1 MRVLLFRFCPELP
14 PEQTLFYT
22 ALYTDE
28 ESPRNRRARA
38 PERSNTDTRTL
49 GTRAFFIFSKEEEK
63 IKKGFWTLERG
74 QLGNQA
80 RFFERTTM
88 EGAAGA
94 SLSRA
99 PSASFRS
106 TVAPEKTVRVLREVD
121 DIQSWRN
128 GGVAKADVG
137 KSGLLQFTATASSHC
152 PGSAP
157 FNLVDA
163 NDARIGYNASGAFG
177 ARRMKDR
184 AAREGTKTEGW
195 VTAARSDAWL
205 LIELTRKSVV
215 NEIILLNH
223 ATSRLTV
230 SIALRARESAFV
242 DIRTD
247 ILLAHKKESRIACGS
262 LPCKYIKLRCH
273 RGAPISIASIKF
285 LGLPVGNANAKG
297 DQFDK
302 LRARSAQQVRVALP
316 ALPSLSLAR
325 RRARAPGC
333 RFFGH
338 ERSPRC
344 HLTLRPHFPSHAVAF
359 RSAARVRSQ
368 HTEDVIYGPSLRAT
382 RATFLSPHS
391 DLSFRASPARTA
403 RAAAV
408 AAAAD
413 DDADAP
419 RDYDAEIEALASR
432 LSMPP
437 EPPLSRSVDS
447 FAAPAQLGRTFASAG
462 PGGAAGGEFIYV
474 PLHSL
479 QILLTI

>member
-325 RRARAPGC
+325 SSTRARAWVSLFRTRALTQMPPHTPPALPFARC
-333 RFFGH
+333 CFSFGGTRALAAH
-338 ERSPRC
+338 GGR
-344 HLTLRPHFPSHAVAF
+344 HLRPVASSDARDLPLAALRPFLPSLPGAHCA
-359 RSAARVRSQ
+359 RRRGGRRRRRRRRRAAR
-368 HTEDVIYGPSLRAT
+368 L
-382 RATFLSPHS
+382 
-391 DLSFRASPARTA
+391 
-403 RAAAV
+403 
-408 AAAAD
+408 
-413 DDADAP
+413 
-419 RDYDAEIEALASR
+419 
-432 LSMPP
+432 
-437 EPPLSRSVDS
+437 
-447 FAAPAQLGRTFASAG
+447 
-462 PGGAAGGEFIYV
+462 
-474 PLHSL
+474 
-479 QILLTI
+479 